1 MSCHIVYITIV
12 MLLPTGAH
20 LKKWKKWLVQDLKVS
35 QNWPECYTSNTVSS
49 TSREG
54 KANIK
59 WLLSLALSLPEWARG
74 DKSDNAFTAPE
85 SLIKRQTC
93 CKKTVC
99 VSIHTDRSTAV
110 EFPHRQFHDRYTAS
124 AEYLSGCLTE
134 CLGEP
139 RHVGVSTAG
148 SLHTNTLL
156 PIPQGI
162 IGKKCLWMTSSI
174 VASLHSSSLCQR
186 KEEPEQ
192 YDQNCR
198 DMSKYNMNFLKT
210 LQLHKS
216 RCIPSLQ

>member
-1 MSCHIVYITIV
+1 MLYNTVPLVLSHLYITIV

-59 WLLSLALSLPEWARG
+59 MAVVARSLSAWMGKR

-124 AEYLSGCLTE
+124 AEYPQWLSHRVSWWTTACW
-134 CLGEP
+134 GEYSREP
-139 RHVGVSTAG
+139 PHQHTAA
-148 SLHTNTLL
+148 HPT
-156 PIPQGI
+156 GI

-174 VASLHSSSLCQR
+174 VASLTVVVSANVRRNLSSTIRIAETWASITWI
-186 KEEPEQ
+186 
-192 YDQNCR
+192 
-198 DMSKYNMNFLKT
+198 S
-210 LQLHKS
+210 
-216 RCIPSLQ
+216 